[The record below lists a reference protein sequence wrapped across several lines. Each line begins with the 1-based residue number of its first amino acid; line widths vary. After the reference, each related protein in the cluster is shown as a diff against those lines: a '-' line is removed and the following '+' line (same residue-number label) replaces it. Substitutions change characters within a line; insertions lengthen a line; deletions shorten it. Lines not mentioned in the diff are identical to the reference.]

1 MMTAATAMPAAAAP
15 GTRLWVS
22 RYDGPANPDD
32 NAAALAV
39 SPGGGTVF
47 VTGTSNGD
55 YVTVAY
61 RAATGAPLWAR
72 RYKGPAGGNDS
83 AASVA
88 VSPDGGTVFV
98 TGASNGTAGNDAAT
112 IAYRAATGA
121 WLWTARYHGPGASG
135 AIGRSVAVSPTSRTV
150 YITGDSI
157 GSSTGSFDYATVG
170 YDAATGRQ
178 LWARRYNGPG
188 HGYDSAASVAVSPGS
203 GTVLVTGASTG
214 TRSELDYATVA
225 YRAATGDRLWT
236 ARYHGPGTSRD
247 EATSVATGPGG
258 RTLFVTGTSM
268 ASVNDPG
275 SAVTVAY
282 RTATGARLWASRYRG
297 RHGAGAASVAAGPG
311 GQTVFITG
319 SDSGAAATVAYRAA
333 TGARLWASR
342 YDGPGDGTTAG
353 SSVAVGP
360 GGHTVYV
367 AGSSGSYSSRTSVY
381 ATIAYHA
388 ATGGRRWS
396 ASYRGPGGSHG
407 NDGAAMVAA
416 SPAGGAVFVTGTS
429 YTNASGYDFATIAYR
444 G

>member
-236 ARYHGPGTSRD
+236 ARFKGPGTSSD
-247 EATSVATGPGG
+247 TATSMATGPGG
-258 RTLFVTGTSM
+258 RLFVTGTSE
-268 ASVNDPG
+268 AGGRSR
-275 SAVTVAY
+275 AATVAY
-282 RTATGARLWASRYRG
+282 RVATGARLWTSRYRG
-297 RHGAGAASVAAGPG
+297 PASSASSVAAGPG
-311 GQTVFITG
+311 GQTVFVTG
-319 SDSGAAATVAYRAA
+319 TDAAAAVTISYRAA
-333 TGARLWASR
+333 SGVLRWARH
-342 YDGPGDGTTAG
+342 YHGPGDGGTEST
-353 SSVAVGP
+353 SVAVGP
-360 GGHTVYV
+360 GGHQVFV
-367 AGSSGSYSSRTSVY
+367 AGFSTSNSTRIFDY
-381 ATIAYHA
+381 ATVAYA
-388 ATGGRRWS
+388 ATGGARLWTAR
-396 ASYRGPGGSHG
+396 YHGPGLRSGFDMAS
-407 NDGAAMVAA
+407 AVAVGPR
-416 SPAGGAVFVTGTS
+416 SGAVFVTGS
-429 YTNASGYDFATIAYR
+429 SFTNASGYDFATVAYR